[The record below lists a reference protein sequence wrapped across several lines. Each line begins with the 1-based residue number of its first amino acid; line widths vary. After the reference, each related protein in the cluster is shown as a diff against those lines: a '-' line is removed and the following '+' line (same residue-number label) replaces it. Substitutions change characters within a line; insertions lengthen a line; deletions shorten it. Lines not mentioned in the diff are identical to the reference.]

1 MNPDD
6 SCKRFVVFDHK
17 FYVMC
22 IYSIHNFILHKVWLY
37 MKCALFYMD
46 IEKEVCLKKNE
57 EGTGMIEILEN
68 SRVDELLSSALCLHF
83 SKKSELRL

>member
-1 MNPDD
+1 
-6 SCKRFVVFDHK
+6 
-17 FYVMC
+17 
-22 IYSIHNFILHKVWLY
+22 